1 MSVKNAI
8 QIFVLSAV
16 LLWIAPL
23 VAQIADFPPD
33 TVAGIP
39 ANYTEANVGE
49 YTLPALLELEN
60 GKAVK
65 SADVWMNQRRA
76 EIVKLVEENQF
87 GRCPEPRDISFEVHE
102 KGVSAFDG
110 KALRTQVTIHFT
122 KGKSRPKMDLV
133 IYLPPDAK
141 GPVPLLLNISFS
153 ANELFIDDDAVRPG
167 MIWNREHELI
177 PASQGRPFGKL
188 DVVRVVEQ
196 GIGIATF
203 YYGDVDPDFNGGFD
217 FGVRKLYLKPGQ
229 AERAADEWGSISAW
243 GWGISRAI
251 DYFDTDDAVDA
262 KKIAIYGISRLGKT
276 VMWEGGRD
284 PRVAMVIAS
293 CSGEGGAALSRRDF
307 GETVAHLTEASRFPY
322 QFAVNYQKWGNNVNE
337 SPVDAHMLV
346 ALIAPRPVLLITGN
360 TDKWSDP
367 YGEFLAAVAAEPV
380 YELLGKKG
388 LGTTAF
394 PPAGEPILHDIGYYM
409 HDGGHGPG
417 PGDWDVMFKFIKM
430 HLQ

>member
-1 MSVKNAI
+1 MPVKNAI
-8 QIFVLSAV
+8 QVLVLSAI

-23 VAQIADFPPD
+23 SAQIADFPPD

-39 ANYTEANVGE
+39 VNYTEANVGE
-49 YTLPALLELEN
+49 YTLPALLQLEN

-65 SADVWMNQRRA
+65 SADVWMDQRRA
-76 EIVKLVEENQF
+76 EIVKLIEENQF

-102 KGVSAFDG
+102 KGVPAFDG

-122 KGKSRPKMDLV
+122 KDKSRPKMDLV
-133 IYLPPDAK
+133 IYLPPDAT

-229 AERAADEWGSISAW
+229 TERAADEWGSISAW
-243 GWGISRAI
+243 GWGISCAI
-251 DYFDTDDAVDA
+251 DYFETDDTVDE

-388 LGTTAF
+388 LGKTEF